1 MKIFKEELV
10 KSKNYIGGK
19 SIEEVAGPGRK
30 IYKLSSNE
38 NALGISPKAIEAAQK
53 AAANLYIYPDGT
65 PDKLAKAIAESYDG
79 QISPEQVLI
88 GNSGSEVIEMLV
100 RGFLDKGSEYIVANP
115 TFQLYRILG
124 IKMGAEQVDVRLQD
138 NWKLDIEGIIN
149 SFNERTRILYITNP
163 NNPTGTMYSYQELDE
178 LFKHVPEEVIIVY
191 DEVYERYVENE
202 NYSTAMRW
210 LEQGKD
216 IIGIN
221 SFSKMYGMAGMRL
234 GYGYTNDK
242 LAGYL
247 RKLTRPFMINSIA
260 MAAGIAAIGDV
271 EFIEKSVN
279 HVKAEKKYL
288 YAELDRLGVEYWKSE
303 SNFIMIRLSERV
315 GEFEEFMLSQDV
327 MVRPVGYFGAEGC
340 VRVTVGTQ
348 EGNRAYIQGLE
359 KFLAQK

>member
-38 NALGISPKAIEAAQK
+38 NALGISPKAVEAAQK
-53 AAANLYIYPDGT
+53 AASDLHIYPDGT
-65 PDKLAKAIAESYDG
+65 PDKLAKAIAKSYDHK
-79 QISPEQVLI
+79 ISAEQVLV

-100 RGFLDKGSEYIVANP
+100 RGLLDKGSEYIVANP

-124 IKMGAEQVDVRLQD
+124 IKMGAEQVDVRLKE
-138 NWKLDIEGIIN
+138 NWELDIEGIVN
-149 SFNERTRILYITNP
+149 AFNDRTRLLYITNP
-163 NNPTGTMYSYQELDE
+163 NNPTGTIYSYQELDE
-178 LFKHVPEEVIIVY
+178 LFKHVPEGVVIVY
-191 DEVYERYVENE
+191 DEVYERYVDNK

-210 LEQGKD
+210 LDQGKD

-242 LAGYL
+242 LSDYL

-260 MAAGIAAIGDV
+260 IAAGIAAINDE
-271 EFIEKSVN
+271 EFIERSVK
-279 HVKAEKKYL
+279 HVMQEKKYL

-303 SNFIMIRLSERV
+303 SNFIMIRLSDRAS
-315 GEFEEFMLSQDV
+315 EFEEFMLTQDV
-327 MVRPVGYFGAEGC
+327 MIRPVGYFGAEGC
-340 VRVTVGTQ
+340 IRVTIGTE
-348 EGNRAYIQGLE
+348 EGNRAYIKGLE
-359 KFLAQK
+359 KFLAS

>member
-38 NALGISPKAIEAAQK
+38 NALGISPKAVEAAQK
-53 AAANLYIYPDGT
+53 AASELHIYPDGT
-65 PDKLAKAIAESYDG
+65 PDKLAKAIATSYDNRV
-79 QISPEQVLI
+79 SPEQVLI
-88 GNSGSEVIEMLV
+88 GNSGSEVIEILV
-100 RGFLDKGSEYIVANP
+100 RGLLDKGSEYIVANP

-124 IKMGAEQVDVRLQD
+124 IKMGAEQVDVRLKE
-138 NWKLDIEGIIN
+138 NWELDIEGIVN
-149 SFNERTRILYITNP
+149 SFNDRTRLLYITNP
-163 NNPTGTMYSYQELDE
+163 NNPTGTIYSYQELDE
-178 LFKHVPEEVIIVY
+178 LFKHVPEGVVIVY
-191 DEVYERYVENE
+191 DEVYERYVDND

-210 LEQGKD
+210 LDQGKD

-242 LAGYL
+242 LADYL

-260 MAAGIAAIGDV
+260 IAAGIAAINDGA
-271 EFIEKSVN
+271 FIEKSVS
-279 HVKAEKKYL
+279 HVKQEKKYL

-303 SNFIMIRLSERV
+303 SNFIMIRLSERAS
-315 GEFEEFMLSQDV
+315 EFEEFMLAQDV

-340 VRVTVGTQ
+340 VRVTIGT
-348 EGNRAYIQGLE
+348 EDGNRAYIKGLE
-359 KFLAQK
+359 KFLAQ